1 MASMQDLDVSIGGN
15 ERPRKESV
23 LIARAADE
31 MGIGN
36 LWITEGTGRDAFSL
50 LTEIAL
56 ATERVGLGT
65 GIVNVFSRT
74 PTALVQATATV
85 MEVMEERRFN
95 LGLGTSGKALMQQYH
110 GMPFDRPVT
119 RLREAVRIIDEAFTT
134 GRLPRGGDVFD
145 LGGLEVGVPVSRD
158 RLRIYVAGLSPKTLD
173 LTGRYADGWLPIWP
187 SAARGQ
193 EPLEAVQAA
202 ARSVGRKPPLVSGY
216 LYGAVG
222 SGDDVEKHVRATLAW
237 YVAAN
242 GTAYRGLFERYGYG
256 DQAKR
261 ICDLWDAGDREAAR
275 RSVDDELLRDT
286 TLLGEPDEF
295 FNSVQRFIDA
305 GIDRP
310 VFRLPKQLSTARC
323 LEMLARLAQAGT

>member
-1 MASMQDLDVSIGGN
+1 VASMRDLDVSIGGN

-31 MGIGN
+31 VGIGN
-36 LWITEGTGRDAFSL
+36 VWVTEGTGRDAFSL
-50 LTEIAL
+50 LTEMAL

-85 MEVMEERRFN
+85 MEVMEGRHFN

-110 GMPFDRPVT
+110 GVPFDRPVT

-134 GRLPRGGDVFD
+134 GQLPHGGDVFD
-145 LGGLEVGVPVSRD
+145 LGGLQVGVPVSRE
-158 RLRIYVAGLSPKTLD
+158 RLRIYVAGLSPKTLE

-187 SAARGQ
+187 SATRGQ
-193 EPLEAVQAA
+193 EPLHAVESA
-202 ARSVGRKPPLVSGY
+202 ARSADRKPPVVSGY
-216 LYGAVG
+216 LYGGVG
-222 SGDDVEKHVRATLAW
+222 GREVEQHVRATLAW

-256 DQAKR
+256 EEVKR

-275 RSVDDELLRDT
+275 RSVDDKLLRDT

-295 FNSVQRFIDA
+295 FRSLQRFIDA

-310 VFRLPKQLSTARC
+310 VLRLPKQFSTAQC
-323 LEMLARLAQAGT
+323 LEMLARLAQEAA